1 MRPRIAF
8 MTPVLLACLGAAAL
22 FPTARAQDKT
32 SAAADDAAWF
42 AVDPVHSSV
51 IFGINHMGVTTFYGR
66 INGPTGEF
74 QLSHDT
80 PEASSFTVSV
90 KAENVDTNY
99 EGRDQHL
106 KSNDFFD
113 AKQFPDITFKST
125 AVTRSGKSTFAVTGD
140 LTLHGVTRSIDI
152 VVEHIGT
159 RQTGR
164 GVKSGF
170 TTNFT
175 IKRSDFG
182 MTFMARAL
190 GDEVTLMI
198 GIEGI
203 KKN

>member
-8 MTPVLLACLGAAAL
+8 MTLVMLACLAATAGY
-22 FPTARAQDKT
+22 PTASAQDT
-32 SAAADDAAWF
+32 NASADDAAWF

-74 QLSHDT
+74 HLNHAT
-80 PEASSFTVSV
+80 PETSSFIVSV

-106 KSNDFFD
+106 KSGDFFD
-113 AKQFPDITFKST
+113 AKQFAEITFKST
-125 AVTRSGKSTFAVTGD
+125 AVTRTGKSTFAVTGL
-140 LTLHGVTRSIDI
+140 LTLHGVTKSIDI

-159 RQTGR
+159 RDTPR

-170 TTNFT
+170 TANFT

-182 MTFMARAL
+182 MTFMAGAL

-198 GIEGI
+198 GIEGV

>member
-1 MRPRIAF
+1 MKPRIAF
-8 MTPVLLACLGAAAL
+8 VTLVMLACLAAAAGY
-22 FPTARAQDKT
+22 PTARAQGT
-32 SAAADDAAWF
+32 NASADEAAWF
-42 AVDPVHSSV
+42 TVDPVHSSV

-74 QLSHDT
+74 HLNHAT
-80 PEASSFTVSV
+80 PETSSFIVSV

-106 KSNDFFD
+106 KSGDFFD
-113 AKQFPDITFKST
+113 AKQFAEITFKST
-125 AVTRSGKSTFAVTGD
+125 AVTRTGKSTFAVTGL
-140 LTLHGVTRSIDI
+140 LTLHGVTKSIDI

-159 RQTGR
+159 RDTPR

-170 TTNFT
+170 TANFT

-182 MTFMARAL
+182 MTFMAGAL

-198 GIEGI
+198 GIEGV